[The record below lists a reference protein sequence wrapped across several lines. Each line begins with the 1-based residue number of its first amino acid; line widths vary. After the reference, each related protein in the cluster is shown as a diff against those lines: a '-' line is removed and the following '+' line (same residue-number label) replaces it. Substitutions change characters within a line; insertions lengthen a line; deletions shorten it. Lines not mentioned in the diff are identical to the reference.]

1 MCTQPNE
8 PMYRVEWRASRL
20 GARMPTTQKTKK
32 VGRWHRG
39 VMPAPHYLFFTSPPC
54 AWWWIGRIAVYGLAL
69 VAQVRHDDH
78 SAEHG
83 NGDTV
88 AEVLADRHGDVHW

>member
-20 GARMPTTQKTKK
+20 GARMPTTQKAKK

-39 VMPAPHYLFFTSPPC
+39 GDASAPLSLFHLASLCLVVDRAYCCVRTSACC
-54 AWWWIGRIAVYGLAL
+54 AGTTR
-69 VAQVRHDDH
+69 
-78 SAEHG
+78 
-83 NGDTV
+83 
-88 AEVLADRHGDVHW
+88 